1 MKPTAQPAAAA
12 TATAP
17 AAASPNPE
25 DFAPFAEVQ
34 LRDLAAA
41 LYEAPLKRRAEVF
54 AAHEIG
60 PALLEAVGDAE
71 AAAHMLLSVWGGDIT
86 LADAA

>member
-1 MKPTAQPAAAA
+1 MKPTASPANRDA
-12 TATAP
+12 TSVP
-17 AAASPNPE
+17 SPE

-41 LYEAPLKRRAEVF
+41 LYEAPLKRREEVF

-60 PALLEAVGDAE
+60 PALLDAVGDAQ
-71 AAAHMLLSVWGGDIT
+71 AAASMLLSVWGGDLDLS

>member
-1 MKPTAQPAAAA
+1 MKPHAPTA
-12 TATAP
+12 AP
-17 AAASPNPE
+17 ATPPVPSPQ

-41 LYEAPLKRRAEVF
+41 LYEAPLKRRGEVF

-60 PALLEAVGDAE
+60 PALLERVGDAD
-71 AAAHMLLSVWGGDIT
+71 AAASMLLSVWGAQ
-86 LADAA
+86 LAIAEAA